1 MEDSFTQTLSQVIT
15 ALCKNAYQWVGFVPQ
30 TVLVCII
37 LCEMVGMTQ
46 CVCVCVYVCGSL
58 KDKKPLC
65 IIS

>member
-15 ALCKNAYQWVGFVPQ
+15 ALRKNAYQWVGFVPQ
-30 TVLVCII
+30 TALVCII
-37 LCEMVGMTQ
+37 LCEMVGMTR
-46 CVCVCVYVCGSL
+46 CVYVCGSL